1 MDEKVN
7 VTRKQYFVESS
18 DNDFGGDDKII
29 IIYILDNE
37 FIKFNLVNLLFNYIV
52 ILKNIKSRI
61 KIFFR
66 YLIYS
71 LKNSFESSMK

>member
-29 IIYILDNE
+29 IIFILDNE